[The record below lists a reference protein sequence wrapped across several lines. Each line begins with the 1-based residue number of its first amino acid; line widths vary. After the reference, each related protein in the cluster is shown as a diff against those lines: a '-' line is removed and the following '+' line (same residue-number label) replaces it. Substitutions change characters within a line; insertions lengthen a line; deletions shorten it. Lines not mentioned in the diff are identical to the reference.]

1 MTGMDD
7 DVVHRPIIC
16 LGCDR
21 EQKPVYDRF
30 AAHVFSGG
38 VLVEPDSLDKPSS
51 ASTNG
56 GETT

>member
-1 MTGMDD
+1 MDD

-16 LGCDR
+16 LGSDR

-38 VLVEPDSLDKPSS
+38 VLVKADSLDKPSS
-51 ASTNG
+51 GSTNG